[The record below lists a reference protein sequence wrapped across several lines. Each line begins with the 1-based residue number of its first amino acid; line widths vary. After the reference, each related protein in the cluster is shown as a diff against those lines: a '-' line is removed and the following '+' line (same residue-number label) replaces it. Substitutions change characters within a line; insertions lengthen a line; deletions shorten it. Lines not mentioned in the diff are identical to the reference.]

1 MEKAEP
7 SIFFK
12 RRSPRRHTLS
22 QTVRIFVFL
31 YSRDEGWNT
40 YRAVSVK
47 VYVVN
52 TEGKCAFWHSVALGS
67 WSCSGSPA
75 HLEWLISKRLN
86 LQLRLLEEGES
97 PARQFMTLE
106 DFNGLAA
113 VMFSIRYET

>member
-22 QTVRIFVFL
+22 QTAEFL
-31 YSRDEGWNT
+31 YFFIQELKAGIHMV
-40 YRAVSVK
+40 AVSVK